1 MAAGSVAAG
10 AATLGGSSLLTHL
23 SQWAWVKGSSYLASL
38 ASTKAGALTVELATQ
53 VVAPA
58 MALSAMHQ
66 SLTNPEFAAQ
76 MMNAHCALPPQ
87 LSPFNAMSGT
97 LNRWSQS
104 VMAAQRKTILY
115 TRPPAAADSAPVA
128 AKTPAWRATP
138 GRIGQFSRVE
148 TPWSRSVWQRS
159 DIDWSLRRP
168 DGLTNLEAA
177 SGGLA
182 PLRRVGDGFE
192 GVQLHHLNQR
202 VDGGLAEVWAST
214 HRRVN
219 HNVPPPS
226 WRVTNPDAAAAFRRE
241 TPAYWRWRAGQIGGQ

>member
-1 MAAGSVAAG
+1 MGCF
-10 AATLGGSSLLTHL
+10 LGLRWPGLFLMGWL
-23 SQWAWVKGSSYLASL
+23 WASTSSL
-38 ASTKAGALTVELATQ
+38 ASVGMLGSAPDSTSVGYDQADSLNIRYDAAQSLPLNDNDAGAHDP
-53 VVAPA
+53 APSFA
-58 MALSAMHQ
+58 S
-66 SLTNPEFAAQ
+66 SCNFFAAR
-76 MMNAHCALPPQ
+76 
-87 LSPFNAMSGT
+87 T
-97 LNRWSQS
+97 
-104 VMAAQRKTILY
+104 T
-115 TRPPAAADSAPVA
+115 
-128 AKTPAWRATP
+128 AWQPTP

-148 TPWSRSVWQRS
+148 TPWNRNVWQRS

-177 SGGLA
+177 RGGYA
-182 PLRRVGDGFE
+182 PLRSAGDGFE

-241 TPAYWRWRAGQIGGQ
+241 TPAYWRWRAGQIDGQ